1 MGTSGFSA
9 GQVLRK
15 AADLAHLLV
24 WAFFLSYLSL
34 STYGRL
40 SVDGPDLRPLFLG
53 PYSGHFYMAF
63 WMTLFGVPVLT
74 AVVAVH
80 IARTSKIFYA
90 ETLVTAAAWCMLLY
104 NLSFLRG

>member
-1 MGTSGFSA
+1 MGTSGFSS
-9 GQVLRK
+9 GQVLCK

-24 WAFFLSYLSL
+24 WALFLSYLSL

-40 SVDGPDLRPLFLG
+40 SVDGPDIRPLFLG

-63 WMTLFGVPVLT
+63 WMTLFGVPFFT
-74 AVVAVH
+74 AVVAIH
-80 IARTSKIFYA
+80 IGLSSRIFYA
-90 ETLVTAAAWCMLLY
+90 EILVTAAAWCMLLY